1 MIYVCGDS
9 FGVPDA
15 DYGAM
20 WVDLLAQRLGE
31 PVTNLSRVC
40 ANNAMIA
47 QQVDCTVNADF
58 VIVLFTASTRAWTRQ
73 NNQVVSFS
81 WHSLDHTTPFDSRQL
96 SILKNYAVEFF
107 DLDLAIYEN
116 QCIIESVLQRLVDR
130 GQRFC
135 FDQGGFEHASYGS
148 RVKYFGKYSAWRSEI
163 NCWDWAQHRSYRPY
177 YHITDSAVHHQ
188 IADYYFERIRG
199 HS

>member
-9 FGVPDA
+9 FGVPDP

-20 WVDLLAQRLGE
+20 WVEMLEQRLGR

-40 ANNAMIA
+40 ASNAMIA
-47 QQVDCTVNADF
+47 QQVDRTQDADF
-58 VIVLFTASTRAWTRQ
+58 VIVLFTASTRSWTRL
-73 NNQVVSFS
+73 NGQVIPFS
-81 WHSLDHTTPFDSRQL
+81 WHSLDHTTPFDSDQL
-96 SILKNYAVEFF
+96 TVLKNYAVEFF

-130 GQRFC
+130 GRPFC

-148 RVKYFGKYSAWRSEI
+148 RVKYFDKYHAWRSKI
-163 NCWDWAQHRSYRPY
+163 NCWDWAQHRSHRPY
-177 YHITDSAVHHQ
+177 YHITDPAVHAE